1 MECRGRKPNH
11 CSLNALRTG
20 GVYCS
25 LECRDTVIRDRRARV
40 MATTNRR
47 YASER
52 MKRSNPMRN
61 PVTRAKMRTTL
72 RSIQW
77 IPPVRGGNGG
87 APSAAQMLLAST
99 LGWEMEVPVPT
110 KQPRHSGYPTCYKLD
125 IGNRELMIAVE
136 VDGKSHC
143 SIERQA
149 QDRKK
154 EALLRSLGWKV
165 LRFTNAEV
173 IRNLNGCVQEVRS
186 SISK

>member
-1 MECRGRKPNH
+1 
-11 CSLNALRTG
+11 
-20 GVYCS
+20 
-25 LECRDTVIRDRRARV
+25 
-40 MATTNRR
+40 
-47 YASER
+47 
-52 MKRSNPMRN
+52 
-61 PVTRAKMRTTL
+61 
-72 RSIQW
+72 
-77 IPPVRGGNGG
+77 
-87 APSAAQMLLAST
+87 
-99 LGWEMEVPVPT
+99 MEVPVPT

-149 QDRKK
+149 QDQKK
-154 EALLRSLGWKV
+154 EDLLQSLGWKV